1 MPKYYN
7 PRKTWEYSQDFK
19 AKVVELSL
27 LEGIR
32 MKRCC
37 SNSRH
42 SPCDAVTTVKA
53 VESIKTKNLIWVIK
67 NLNKPN

>member
-1 MPKYYN
+1 MPKYNN

-19 AKVVELSL
+19 EKAVELSL

-42 SPCDAVTTVKA
+42 SPYDTVTTVEA
-53 VESIKTKNLIWVIK
+53 VEAIKTKNLIWLIK
-67 NLNKPN
+67 NLNRPN